1 MGMAKNVAIIGKP
14 VRDMYGT
21 DIGKVL
27 GTLTDIDGSIQT
39 VGVDCSSDGLKQI
52 PFAQLVLQGDIVIYI
67 PKWRLDAQ
75 KILREKGLTLRRLN
89 ALMAIVSENDEMKSD
104 AELIHETYKSKLMN
118 LDDAEAKIKTQLLT
132 RLDELDN
139 QAKTVKIILFDA
151 RVQFKSEEISELTF
165 ESIQK
170 HCNNLLERL
179 SHEKNEVKNVQRRLD
194 DLSVECI
201 EVIKT
206 PKEVIE
212 ESAVSYLDS
221 SGHTIT
227 ESNHYEPA
235 TPVTIDSE
243 PENTLP
249 EPPVGNMES
258 TTQESTEDSGESKYQ
273 SESDPDWLSRMQS

>member
-1 MGMAKNVAIIGKP
+1 MSLETQVGALKTQIKDLTEVE
-14 VRDMYGT
+14 YG
-21 DIGKVL
+21 DFKRKV
-27 GTLTDIDGSIQT
+27 GQYINNFERQSEGQMP
-39 VGVDCSSDGLKQI
+39 SDLKQKLKKK
-52 PFAQLVLQGDIVIYI
+52 QVLYPEKISNSIIKSEKNKLEVILTE
-67 PKWRLDAQ
+67 KQ
-75 KILREKGLTLRRLN
+75 KIESQK
-89 ALMAIVSENDEMKSD
+89 K
-104 AELIHETYKSKLMN
+104 ELLAS
-118 LDDAEAKIKTQLLT
+118 LDNAEAKIKTQLLT

-206 PKEVIE
+206 PKDMIQ
-212 ESAVSYLDS
+212 ESAVSYLDA

-227 ESNHYEPA
+227 ESNHYEPT
-235 TPVTIDSE
+235 TPVTVDSE

-258 TTQESTEDSGESKYQ
+258 STQESTKDDDDSKHQ
-273 SESDPDWLSRMQS
+273 SEYNPDWLSRMQA

>member
-1 MGMAKNVAIIGKP
+1 MAKDEVAIIGKP

-21 DIGKVL
+21 DIGKII

-39 VGVDCSSDGLKQI
+39 VGVDCGTEGLRQI
-52 PFAQLVLQGDIVIYI
+52 PFGQFVLQGDVVIHI
-67 PKWRLDAQ
+67 PNWRLEAQ
-75 KILREKGLTLRRLN
+75 KVLREKGLTLRRIK
-89 ALMAIVSENDEMKSD
+89 ALMTIVSENDEMKSD
-104 AELIHETYKSKLMN
+104 AELIHETYKSKLMS

-132 RLDELDN
+132 RLDELDD
-139 QAKTVKIILFDA
+139 QAKTAKIILFDG

-206 PKEVIE
+206 PKEMIQ

-221 SGHTIT
+221 SGHTVT
-227 ESNHYEPA
+227 ESNHYEPT
-235 TPVTIDSE
+235 TPITVDSE
-243 PENTLP
+243 PESSLP
-249 EPPVGNMES
+249 EPPVEIMES
-258 TTQESTEDSGESKYQ
+258 SIQESTKEGDDSECQ
-273 SESDPDWLSRMQS
+273 SESDSSWLSRLQAE

>member
-1 MGMAKNVAIIGKP
+1 MAKDEIAIIGKP

-21 DIGKVL
+21 DMGKIL
-27 GTLTDIDGSIQT
+27 GTFTDIDGSIKT
-39 VGVDCSSDGLKQI
+39 VGVDCGSEGLKQI
-52 PFAQLVLQGDIVIYI
+52 PFVQLVLQGEVVIYI
-67 PKWRLDAQ
+67 PNWRLEAQ
-75 KILREKGLTLRRLN
+75 KVLREKGLTLRRLK
-89 ALMAIVSENDEMKSD
+89 ALMTIVSENDEMKSD
-104 AELIHETYKSKLMN
+104 AELIHETYKSKLMD

-139 QAKTVKIILFDA
+139 QTKTVKIILFDA

-206 PKEVIE
+206 PKDMIQ
-212 ESAVSYLDS
+212 ESAVSYLDA

-227 ESNHYEPA
+227 ESNHYEP
-235 TPVTIDSE
+235 TIPVTVDSE

-249 EPPVGNMES
+249 EPPVGNTES
-258 TTQESTEDSGESKYQ
+258 STQESTKDDDDSKHQ
-273 SESDPDWLSRMQS
+273 SEYNPDWLSRMQS

>member
-1 MGMAKNVAIIGKP
+1 M
-14 VRDMYGT
+14 
-21 DIGKVL
+21 
-27 GTLTDIDGSIQT
+27 
-39 VGVDCSSDGLKQI
+39 
-52 PFAQLVLQGDIVIYI
+52 
-67 PKWRLDAQ
+67 
-75 KILREKGLTLRRLN
+75 
-89 ALMAIVSENDEMKSD
+89 
-104 AELIHETYKSKLMN
+104 
-118 LDDAEAKIKTQLLT
+118 
-132 RLDELDN
+132 DELDN
-139 QAKTVKIILFDA
+139 QAKSVKIILFDA
-151 RVQFKSEEISELTF
+151 KVQFKSEEISEFTF

-179 SHEKNEVKNVQRRLD
+179 SHEKNEIKNVQGRLD

-206 PKEVIE
+206 PKEMIQ

-227 ESNHYEPA
+227 ELNHNEPI
-235 TPVTIDSE
+235 TPGTIDSE

-258 TTQESTEDSGESKYQ
+258 STQESIKDVDDSKHQ

>member
-1 MGMAKNVAIIGKP
+1 MAKDEVAIIGKP

-21 DIGKVL
+21 DMGKIL
-27 GTLTDIDGSIQT
+27 GTFTDIDGSIQT
-39 VGVDCSSDGLKQI
+39 VGVDCGSEGLKQI
-52 PFAQLVLQGDIVIYI
+52 PFVQLVLQGEVVIYI
-67 PKWRLDAQ
+67 PNWRLEAQ
-75 KILREKGLTLRRLN
+75 KVLREKGLTLRRLK
-89 ALMAIVSENDEMKSD
+89 ALINIVSENDEMKSD

-206 PKEVIE
+206 PKDMIQ
-212 ESAVSYLDS
+212 ESAVSYLDA

-227 ESNHYEPA
+227 ESNHYEPT
-235 TPVTIDSE
+235 TPVTVDSE

-249 EPPVGNMES
+249 EPPVGNTES
-258 TTQESTEDSGESKYQ
+258 STQESTKDDDDPKHQ
-273 SESDPDWLSRMQS
+273 SEYNPDWLSRMQS

>member
-1 MGMAKNVAIIGKP
+1 F
-14 VRDMYGT
+14 
-21 DIGKVL
+21 
-27 GTLTDIDGSIQT
+27 TDIDGSIQT
-39 VGVDCSSDGLKQI
+39 VGVDCGSEGLKQI
-52 PFAQLVLQGDIVIYI
+52 PFVQLVLQGEVVIYI
-67 PKWRLDAQ
+67 PNWRLEAQ
-75 KILREKGLTLRRLN
+75 KVLREKGLTLRRLK
-89 ALMAIVSENDEMKSD
+89 ALINIVSENDEMKSD

-118 LDDAEAKIKTQLLT
+118 LDDAEAKIKTHLLT

-206 PKEVIE
+206 PKDMIQ
-212 ESAVSYLDS
+212 ESAVSYLDA

-227 ESNHYEPA
+227 ESNHYEPT
-235 TPVTIDSE
+235 TPVTVDSE

-249 EPPVGNMES
+249 EPPVGNTES
-258 TTQESTEDSGESKYQ
+258 STQESTKDDDDSKHQ
-273 SESDPDWLSRMQS
+273 SEYNPDWLSRMQA

>member
-1 MGMAKNVAIIGKP
+1 MAKDVVAIIGKP

-21 DIGKVL
+21 DMGKIL
-27 GTLTDIDGSIQT
+27 GTFTDIDGSIQT
-39 VGVDCSSDGLKQI
+39 VGVDCGSEGLKQI
-52 PFAQLVLQGDIVIYI
+52 PFEQLVLQGEVVIYI
-67 PKWRLDAQ
+67 PNWRLEAQ
-75 KILREKGLTLRRLN
+75 KILREKGLTLRRLK
-89 ALMAIVSENDEMKSD
+89 ALMTIVSENDEMKSD
-104 AELIHETYKSKLMN
+104 AELIHETYKSKLMS

-206 PKEVIE
+206 PKEMIE

-221 SGHTIT
+221 SGHTII
-227 ESNHYEPA
+227 ESNHYEPT
-235 TPVTIDSE
+235 TPVAIDSE

-249 EPPVGNMES
+249 EPPIGNMES
-258 TTQESTEDSGESKYQ
+258 STQESTENDDDSKHQSK
-273 SESDPDWLSRMQS
+273 SDPDWLSRMQV